1 MFLTCQTIQE
11 LLAEKYTID
20 EFYDIIDETMYQT
33 KNFDIIA
40 ALGMVKAC
48 LKENGTTDLPL
59 NVVKMS
65 KKLGPIDIYTSV
77 NYNGDMDTDNIDLF
91 ESEKCFVSD
100 CESCD
105 NVLSKVSE
113 ISIESDNEDEDT
125 ESFKSFKNFKPSW
138 MLNDTSR
145 VLTPEFQNQLNTS
158 VDLKQKTFCVTG
170 LLKCLSR
177 DQFHYYINFKNGNV
191 SKNMKKSVDYLV
203 VGMTPGKTKV
213 NLAKKYKT
221 KMITEN
227 EAIDLL
233 TQNITN
239 HAKFLQE
246 RNQILNEIK
255 TEIDS
260 KSQFNLVQQ
269 ELRNTVLPS
278 VSTIDT
284 SIDWTMDWSILDGL
298 ESIPPA
304 PNTPVKNF
312 NTYNTYVNRIV

>member
-20 EFYDIIDETMYQT
+20 EFYDIIDETIYQT

-48 LKENGTTDLPL
+48 LKENGTTDLPYS
-59 NVVKMS
+59 VVKMS

-77 NYNGDMDTDNIDLF
+77 NYNGDMDIDL

-100 CESCD
+100 CESC
-105 NVLSKVSE
+105 VSEISSEVSE
-113 ISIESDNEDEDT
+113 ISIESEEDT

-145 VLTPEFQNQLNTS
+145 VLTTEFQNKLNTS

-191 SKNMKKSVDYLV
+191 SENMKKSVDYLV

-233 TQNITN
+233 TQSVTN
-239 HAKFLQE
+239 YAKFLQE
-246 RNQILNEIK
+246 RNQVLNDIK

-284 SIDWTMDWSILDGL
+284 SLDWTMDWSILDGL
-298 ESIPPA
+298 ESIPPP
-304 PNTPVKNF
+304 PNTPVKNV
-312 NTYNTYVNRIV
+312 NTYVNRIV